1 MLAALETRFDH
12 LFRFTGG
19 IVLLLL
25 RSLAQVRFAGRDL
38 RRILEQMAS
47 VGYRTMPLA
56 SLIGMFT
63 GMTLALNTGFV
74 FSQYSQEEQ
83 IAAIVA
89 LSLMREMG
97 PVITAVIIVGRVGAA
112 MTAELGTMSVN
123 DEINVLRVLGIP
135 PERYLVMPRVI
146 ASILMSPVLTIYA
159 IIVGLIGGAVVSGEY
174 FNVSYLTYRTVVYDY
189 LDWEDIWK
197 GLIKTFVF
205 GAVYS
210 AVCCYLGIQTRGGAE
225 GVGRATTSAVVISLS
240 SVLVANY
247 LLTRFLFG

>member
-1 MLAALETRFDH
+1 MYAKLEKRFDH
-12 LFRFTGG
+12 IFGFTGG
-19 IVLLLL
+19 IVLLLVQ
-25 RSLAQVRFAGRDL
+25 SLLLVRFAGRDL
-38 RRILEQMAS
+38 LRILEQMAS

-56 SLIGMFT
+56 SLIGFFT

-74 FSQYSQEEQ
+74 FSIYSQEDQ
-83 IAAIVA
+83 IAAIVS

-123 DEINVLRVLGIP
+123 DEINVLRVLGIA
-135 PERYLVMPRVI
+135 PERYLVMPRVV

-159 IIVGLIGGAVVSGEY
+159 IIVGLVGGAIVAGEY
-174 FNVSYLTYRTVVYDY
+174 FGVSYVTYRTVVYDY
-189 LDWEDIWK
+189 LDWEDVWK
-197 GLIKTFVF
+197 GLIKTFAF
-205 GAVYS
+205 GAIYS
-210 AVCCYLGIQTRGGAE
+210 AVCCYIGIHTRGGAE
-225 GVGRATTSAVVISLS
+225 GVGRSTTKAVVVSLS